1 MVFGHVVELAVEIL
15 HVENLSV
22 DVLYV
27 VVGTREGVLGN
38 DRFCRSV
45 AVGRFA
51 VDGDFRHRFCYA
63 VNSALDCGADGESLF
78 AVPVVCAC
86 AQQRCAVDVR
96 EARHF
101 FAEDVRIVT
110 QDYTRQAW
118 IGKFD
123 VKAFFMSI
131 DPVLLWDLLRG
142 LPNLKI
148 PFPVLPKYSGFQ

>member
-1 MVFGHVVELAVEIL
+1 MCYALVRLVVDLCDEVVVFGVGHRALLRVVAFNERLFVVREYVVELSVEIL

-22 DVLYV
+22 AVLYV

-63 VNSALDCGADGESLF
+63 VNSALDCGSDGESLF

-86 AQQRCAVDVR
+86 AEQRCAVDVR

-101 FAEDVRIVT
+101 FAFAVVHNDVRRC
-110 QDYTRQAW
+110 YA
-118 IGKFD
+118 
-123 VKAFFMSI
+123 
-131 DPVLLWDLLRG
+131 G
-142 LPNLKI
+142 L
-148 PFPVLPKYSGFQ
+148 